1 MAEAPKKRILLI
13 DDEYF
18 LLEILKD
25 RLEFH
30 GYEVLTA
37 ADGKEGV
44 EKALSEKPDL
54 IFMDIMMPEMDG
66 LEAIRILRS
75 KSEMKS
81 LPIVCLS
88 ALGRP
93 ADIKSAKECG
103 ADDYIVKPFQA
114 PELLEKIEKFLGK
127 SEK

>member
-1 MAEAPKKRILLI
+1 MADKRKILLI

-37 ADGKEGV
+37 TDGKEGV

-66 LEAIRILRS
+66 LEVTKLLRT
-75 KSEMKS
+75 KPEMKDI
-81 LPIVCLS
+81 PIICLS

-93 ADIKSAKECG
+93 ADIESAKECG
-103 ADDYIVKPFQA
+103 ANDYMVKPFQA
-114 PELLEKIEKFLGK
+114 QELLEKIESFLGK
-127 SEK
+127 ES